1 MQFAIATGCQ
11 LSWMMTKVSLA
22 HETTHMSIF
31 LKTQTDTLDSS
42 FFLLRMDCPHV
53 NVHWCR
59 NTLSFVKWIKRQIKI
74 NKSSQLLVRVYWMPF
89 YSKSYVN
96 YMCER
101 SGMCWRAMHICFA
114 CVKEIIYAS
123 TSECETIKFAHLNII
138 SLLFVFYFSFCRA
151 RWMHNN
157 EYE

>member
-1 MQFAIATGCQ
+1 MQKHSVICEMDQKTNKNKQEQPTFGARVLNAVLLKILCELHVRAIRY
-11 LSWMMTKVSLA
+11 VLA
-22 HETTHMSIF
+22 G
-31 LKTQTDTLDSS
+31 
-42 FFLLRMDCPHV
+42 
-53 NVHWCR
+53 NA
-59 NTLSFVKWIKRQIKI
+59 
-74 NKSSQLLVRVYWMPF
+74 
-89 YSKSYVN
+89 
-96 YMCER
+96 YM
-101 SGMCWRAMHICFA
+101 FA